1 MSQLSNLYLFA
12 YNSIQALGWA
22 ISISRI
28 LSNFVSTKSY
38 SGAYASAGELICLL
52 QTVAFLEVVHG
63 AIGIVPSGVLLPLM
77 QWGGRV
83 HFLLAIVRRID
94 EVQELPSVFVTLLA
108 WGLIEIYLNMTPI
121 QVIRYP
127 HYALNCVGSSLSLVT
142 YLRSDLIFLLSHF
155 PCVTRYTAF
164 ILLYP
169 MGLAGESSV
178 LEVLIAYVDAVWLM
192 YQALPLIKTKNLV
205 LKLLNQVLLAC
216 YPFMWLKL
224 YLHLFKQRKAKLGKQ
239 HKKKRN

>member
-28 LSNFVSTKSY
+28 LSNFVSTKSF

-83 HFLLAIVRRID
+83 HFLLAIVRRIV

-108 WGLIEIYLNMTPI
+108 WGLIE
-121 QVIRYP
+121 
-127 HYALNCVGSSLSLVT
+127 
-142 YLRSDLIFLLSHF
+142 DLIFLLSHL

-169 MGLAGESSV
+169 MGLAGEM
-178 LEVLIAYVDAVWLM
+178 WLM
-192 YQALPLIKTKNLV
+192 YQALPLIKTKNLYAYFFAGLPITYYNFV
-205 LKLLNQVLLAC
+205 KVLLAC